1 MRAADVQAGAAQQD
15 DAIWDGGKAA
25 DPGMSFELTRAQR
38 ALQEEVIRF
47 AREEL
52 ASDLVRRDAEGEF
65 SRELWQRVADAGVLG
80 LLVPEGYGGRG
91 ADLVSVLAAMEGLGY
106 GCADNGLLFAIG
118 AHVWACT
125 MPILHFGTAE
135 QKRRYLPGLRDGRLI
150 GANAATEPAAGSDVF
165 SAVTRAEPEGDAFVL
180 RGEKTYVTNAP
191 VADLFLVLASTD
203 PDLGSAG
210 LSTFLVERQMPGLSV
225 RGPSGK
231 MGMRTAH
238 MGDVALDGV
247 RVAAGQLLGRPG
259 AGMAIFNTLI
269 TWERACILAG
279 AVGTMRR
286 QLERTI
292 ARARA
297 RRQFGQPIGRFQAV
311 AHRIVEMKL
320 RLETSRLL
328 LYRVGWQLQRGERA
342 TLESA
347 LTKLHISEAFL
358 ASSLDAVQI
367 HGAHGYLTEQE
378 IERDVRDAIAGRIY
392 SGTSEIQRNIVA
404 ACLGL

>member
-1 MRAADVQAGAAQQD
+1 MRAADLHAGAARE
-15 DAIWDGGKAA
+15 DGFIREG
-25 DPGMSFELTRAQR
+25 DETPDLGMSFELTGAQR
-38 ALQEEVIRF
+38 ALQEEVTRF

-65 SRELWQRVADAGVLG
+65 SRELWQRCADAGILG
-80 LLVPEGYGGRG
+80 LLVPEEFGGRG
-91 ADLVSVLAAMEGLGY
+91 ADLVSVLAAVEGLGY
-106 GCADNGLLFAIG
+106 GCADNGLAFAVG
-118 AHVWACT
+118 AHLWACT
-125 MPILHFGTAE
+125 LPILHFGSTE
-135 QKRRYLPGLRDGRLI
+135 QKRRYLPGLCDGRLI
-150 GANAATEPAAGSDVF
+150 GANAATEPASGSDIF
-165 SAVTRAEPEGDAFVL
+165 STATRAEPDGEGFVL
-180 RGEKTYVTNAP
+180 RGEKAYITNAP
-191 VADLFLVLASTD
+191 VAGLLLVLATTD
-203 PDLGSAG
+203 TELGSAG
-210 LSTFLVERQMPGLSV
+210 LAIFLVERQEPGLSV
-225 RGPSGK
+225 RGPVRK
-231 MGMRTAH
+231 MGVRTAP
-238 MGDVALDGV
+238 MGEVVFDGV
-247 RVAAGQLLGRPG
+247 RVGAGQILGPPG

-269 TWERACILAG
+269 TWERACIMAG

-297 RRQFGQPIGRFQAV
+297 RRQFRQPIGRFQAV

-347 LTKLHISEAFL
+347 LTKLHIGESFL
-358 ASSLDAVQI
+358 ASSLDAVQL
-367 HGAHGYLTEQE
+367 HGAYGYLTDNE